1 MRKETLLHQHRYRKS
16 RRFLERTLAE
26 EFREITADG
35 RSIDKRDV
43 LNRLPTEQPG
53 DLTLV
58 ALDMTAWEVADGIV
72 HIVYDLEKTVP
83 GLIEPQRS
91 KRTSLWRRERDTWVM
106 LFHQGTIIL
115 SEVRSS
121 PG

>member
-1 MRKETLLHQHRYRKS
+1 MRKETLLHQHRHRKS